1 MRTTLTTAAFL
12 LIPWSLAAQGRFE
25 GAVTYRVTGERGAAD
40 MTWSVKG
47 SKTRVDMS
55 GMGGQEMYL
64 LMETG
69 SGTFTSVMPGHRM
82 YMTMDLRAMAQRM
95 EQGEHA
101 HTAPPTI
108 TATGETETIAGRTC
122 ENYLVG
128 DEPKVEICAA
138 KGMGFFMAPQG
149 PMGRGRGPMASLG
162 PLQELAQDPQYA
174 QLFAEG
180 FFPLRVTS
188 LEGGERRVMMEA
200 TRIEARALDDSL
212 FAIPAG
218 YTEMKMGEGMGR
230 P

>member
-1 MRTTLTTAAFL
+1 MRTTLATAAL
-12 LIPWSLAAQGRFE
+12 LLLSWPLAAQGRFE
-25 GAVTYRVTGERGAAD
+25 GTVTYRVTGERGAAD

-47 SKTRVDMS
+47 DKTRVDMS

-82 YMTMDLRAMAQRM
+82 YMTMDLRAMAERM
-95 EQGEHA
+95 GQGEHA
-101 HTAPPTI
+101 HTPPPKI
-108 TATGETETIAGRTC
+108 TATGKTETIAGRTC

-128 DEPKVEICAA
+128 DEPNVEVCAA
-138 KGMGFFMAPQG
+138 KGMGFFLAPGG

-162 PLQELAQDPQYA
+162 PLQELAKDPQYA
-174 QLFAEG
+174 KLFAEG

-188 LEGGERRVMMEA
+188 LEGGARKVVMEA

-212 FAIPAG
+212 FVVPAG